1 MKRLALV
8 ASGLALFAAT
18 SIAAQSS
25 STEGVESTAAATL
38 RLAEAAVVEELEDLR
53 DSDRRATALGEL
65 AMLYHAQDRLDDAIR
80 HYQAALREQP
90 AQRWHY
96 LLGVALA
103 DRGDVDAAIA
113 QYQRAAASGDYPL
126 VFYRLGQAL
135 LVKGDHKAAQ
145 QALQQAQTALP
156 DSAVVLTAL
165 ADAASAGGDWKQA
178 AAFLEQAAKLEPN
191 AGRIAYRLAMAL
203 RQVGDLD
210 AAARWLERRNSVAPA
225 IEDPLL
231 LDVAAKSLSVK
242 FFLDAG
248 DRAWQRGERTEALAA
263 YRNATKLAP
272 NNVKAALALAQ
283 ALGADGNTDAA
294 LMEVRRALTVDSA
307 SPRGW
312 YLLAH
317 LLRNSEDVGE
327 ALQAAER
334 SLELSEDRTA
344 RTLLAALW
352 MRARKFDSAAAAYR
366 ELASHYPDA
375 AYYRYWLGIAE
386 LGRGNCSNARQEL
399 ASAVRQQANW
409 GQAHIALVRAD
420 SICGDAETREDAR
433 RRAVGLLAA
442 TESIDTRL
450 TLAFAELAVGNQEQA
465 RALAETHRSHADA
478 TLLLDALAH
487 DTTPAKPFARG
498 SNWWLPPEL
507 R

>member
-1 MKRLALV
+1 MLV

-18 SIAAQSS
+18 SIAAQS
-25 STEGVESTAAATL
+25 TEAPESTVAATL
-38 RLAEAAVVEELEDLR
+38 RLAEASVVEELQGLEDGG
-53 DSDRRATALGEL
+53 RRATALGEL
-65 AMLYHAQDRLDDAIR
+65 AMLYHAQDRLDNAIR
-80 HYQAALREQP
+80 HYQGALREQP

-103 DRGDVDAAIA
+103 DRGGVDAAIA
-113 QYQRAAASGDYPL
+113 QYQRAAANGDYPL
-126 VFYRLGQAL
+126 VFYRLGLAL

-145 QALQQAQTALP
+145 QALQQAQTVLP
-156 DSAVVLTAL
+156 DSAAVLMAR

-178 AAFLEQAAKLEPN
+178 AVLLERAAKLEPN

-203 RQVGDLD
+203 RQLGDLD
-210 AAARWLERRNSVAPA
+210 AAARWLQRRNSVAPA

-248 DRAWQRGERTEALAA
+248 DRAWQRGEHTEALAA

-283 ALGADGNTDAA
+283 ALGANGDTDAA
-294 LMEVRRALTVDSA
+294 LVEIRRALTVDSA

-317 LLRNSEDVGE
+317 LLRNAEDISE

-334 SLELSEDRTA
+334 SLQFSEDRAA

-352 MRARKFDSAAAAYR
+352 MRARKYDNAAAAYR
-366 ELASHYPDA
+366 ELASRYPDA

-386 LGRGNCSNARQEL
+386 LGHGNCPNAREEL
-399 ASAVRQQANW
+399 AAAVRLQANW

-420 SICGDAETREDAR
+420 SICGDEKTKASAQG
-433 RRAVGLLAA
+433 RAVELLAA
-442 TESIDTRL
+442 TESVDTRL
-450 TLAFAELAVGNQEQA
+450 TLAFAELAVGNHERA
-465 RALAETHRSHADA
+465 RGLAETHRTHPDA
-478 TLLLDALAH
+478 ALLLDALNRA
-487 DTTPAKPFARG
+487 TTPSRPFAKD
-498 SNWWLPPEL
+498 SDWWLPPEL

>member
-1 MKRLALV
+1 MKRLVLV

-25 STEGVESTAAATL
+25 STEGPESTVTATL
-38 RLAEAAVVEELEDLR
+38 RLAEAAVEEELQALEDGG
-53 DSDRRATALGEL
+53 RRATALGEL

-103 DRGDVDAAIA
+103 DCGDVDAAIA
-113 QYQRAAASGDYPL
+113 HYQRAAASGDYPL
-126 VFYRLGQAL
+126 VFYRLGLAL
-135 LVKGDHKAAQ
+135 LVEGDHKAAQ
-145 QALQQAQTALP
+145 QALQQAQTVLP
-156 DSAVVLTAL
+156 DSAAVLMAR
-165 ADAASAGGDWKQA
+165 ADAASAGGDWKRA
-178 AAFLEQAAKLEPN
+178 ATLLEQAAKLEPN

-203 RQVGDLD
+203 RQLGDLE
-210 AAARWLERRNSVAPA
+210 AAARWLQRRNSAAPT

-248 DRAWQRGERTEALAA
+248 DRAWQRAEHAEALAA
-263 YRNATKLAP
+263 YRNATTLAP
-272 NNVKAALALAQ
+272 NNIKAALALAQ
-283 ALGADGNTDAA
+283 ALGANGNTAAA
-294 LMEVRRALTVDSA
+294 LVEVRRALTVDSE
-307 SPRGW
+307 SSRGW

-317 LLRNSEDVGE
+317 LLRNGKDIGE

-334 SLELSEDRTA
+334 SLQFSEDRAA

-352 MRARKFDSAAAAYR
+352 MRARKFDEAATTYR
-366 ELASHYPDA
+366 ALASRYPDA

-386 LGRGNCSNARQEL
+386 LGHGNCPNARQEL
-399 ASAVRQQANW
+399 ASAVRLQANW
-409 GQAHIALVRAD
+409 GQAHIALIRAD
-420 SICGDAETREDAR
+420 SICGDAETKQDAQQ
-433 RRAVGLLAA
+433 RAVELLAA
-442 TESIDTRL
+442 TESVDTRL
-450 TLAFAELAVGNQEQA
+450 TLAFAELALGNYEQA

-478 TLLLDALAH
+478 TLVLDALSRGTA
-487 DTTPAKPFARG
+487 PSLPFASG
-498 SNWWLPPEL
+498 SEWWLPPEL